1 METYLRDLVTYQ
13 SKKMEVEVMVSNEA
27 PRTQVDLLDGA
38 KITRLACFGMVA
50 SQPICPSFMWQLR
63 GHKESVVHMHVP
75 NPWAAQCYL
84 MSGHPGKLV
93 ITHHA
98 DTLGRPLLRRLTN
111 PAVRG
116 AMKRA
121 GAIIVTSKRY
131 LESSPELVEF
141 REKCR
146 VVPLGIDV
154 DSFHGDWPEKVREI
168 RAQYG
173 QRLILL
179 VARLVP
185 YKGIEYLLEAM
196 RKVDATLLIIGKGRM
211 REELNAKIGE
221 LGIGGR
227 AHLVGPVDDTRPYY
241 KACEML
247 LLPSVT
253 RAESFGIV
261 QVEGMAAGLPVINTD
276 IDSGVPEVSVHGQTG
291 ITVRPRDPEALAQA
305 ITLLLENHEMRSR
318 FGEAGAV
325 RARKEFSAEKMAEST
340 LQVYDEVLHG
350 SVLGPRKQKAA
361 AAGGGVR

>member
-1 METYLRDLVTYQ
+1 METYLRDLVSYQ
-13 SKKMEVEVMVSNEA
+13 SRRMQVEVMVSNEA

-38 KITRLACFGMVA
+38 RITRLACFGMVA
-50 SQPICPSFMWQLR
+50 SQPVCPSLIWKLR

-98 DTLGRPLLRRLTN
+98 DTLGRPLLKRLTN

-121 GAIIVTSKRY
+121 AAIIVTSKRY
-131 LESSPELVEF
+131 LETSAELAGF
-141 REKCR
+141 RQKCH

-154 DSFHGDWPEKVREI
+154 DSFRGDWAEKVREI
-168 RAQYG
+168 HEKYG
-173 QRLILL
+173 KRLILA

-185 YKGIEYLLEAM
+185 YKGIDYLLEAM
-196 RKVDATLLIIGKGRM
+196 ERVDATLLIIGKGRM
-211 REELNAKIGE
+211 REELNAKIRE
-221 LGIGGR
+221 LGLGGK

-241 KACEML
+241 KASEML

-261 QVEGMAAGLPVINTD
+261 QVEAMAAGLPVINTD
-276 IDSGVPEVSVHGQTG
+276 IDSGVPEVSIHGQTG
-291 ITVRPRDPEALAQA
+291 ITVQPRDPEALRQA

-318 FGEAGAV
+318 YGEAGVV
-325 RARKEFSAEKMAEST
+325 RARKEFSAEQMAEGT
-340 LQVYDEVLHG
+340 LKVYE
-350 SVLGPRKQKAA
+350 AA
-361 AAGGGVR
+361 LQA